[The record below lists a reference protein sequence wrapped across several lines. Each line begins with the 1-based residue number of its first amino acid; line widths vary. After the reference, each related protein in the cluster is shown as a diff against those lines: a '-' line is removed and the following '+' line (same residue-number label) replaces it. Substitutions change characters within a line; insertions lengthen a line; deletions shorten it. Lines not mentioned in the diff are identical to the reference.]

1 MQTITTTDDLQAF
14 CDRAKGQPYITVDT
28 EFLRERTYYSKLCL
42 IQLALPGAAVDD
54 AVQVDPIAGENMSL
68 EPLLALFRDENTVKV
83 FHAARQDLEIFFI
96 DHGVIPVPLFDTQVA
111 AMVCGFGEQVGY
123 ETLVKRIAKQSL
135 DKSSRFTDWSRRP
148 LTEAQKTYALAD
160 VTHLRQ
166 IYEFLNGKLE
176 ASGRGRW
183 VKEELAT
190 LTDPETYITRPEEAW
205 KRVKTRSSSPKFLAI
220 VRALAQFREAYAQ
233 DKNIPRNRVFKDDA
247 LVELA
252 STKPG
257 NLQDLGRSRLLLREA
272 RKGAIADGI
281 LAAVKEGLE
290 CPRDQ
295 MPQMPKEKDR
305 AQVNPAL
312 ADLLRVLLK
321 AKTENFGVASKL
333 IAPASDLDAIASG
346 ERDVPALK
354 GWRREVFGD
363 DALRLCEGK
372 IALAAKGKTV
382 AVIDV

>member
-1 MQTITTTDDLQAF
+1 
-14 CDRAKGQPYITVDT
+14 
-28 EFLRERTYYSKLCL
+28 
-42 IQLALPGAAVDD
+42 
-54 AVQVDPIAGENMSL
+54 
-68 EPLLALFRDENTVKV
+68 
-83 FHAARQDLEIFFI
+83 
-96 DHGVIPVPLFDTQVA
+96 
-111 AMVCGFGEQVGY
+111 
-123 ETLVKRIAKQSL
+123 
-135 DKSSRFTDWSRRP
+135 
-148 LTEAQKTYALAD
+148 
-160 VTHLRQ
+160 
-166 IYEFLNGKLE
+166 
-176 ASGRGRW
+176 
-183 VKEELAT
+183 
-190 LTDPETYITRPEEAW
+190 
-205 KRVKTRSSSPKFLAI
+205 
-220 VRALAQFREAYAQ
+220 LAQFREAYAQ

-257 NLQDLGRSRLLLREA
+257 NLQDLGRSRLLLRAA

-305 AQVNPAL
+305 AQVTPAL
-312 ADLLRVLLK
+312 ADLLRVLLTP
-321 AKTENFGVASKL
+321 KTENFGVASKL

-354 GWRREVFGD
+354 GWRREVFGG